1 MTSYHVMAD
10 IETLGI
16 GNNALPIVLGAV
28 KFTQDTILDK
38 FEVGIDPDD
47 AQRYGRVITGGTVM
61 YWFDPK
67 RDEARRRIFEMPKV
81 DLSSALQGFADWCR
95 MDSEPRPTA
104 ADPFGD
110 REAIRLGSLWGKGST
125 FDNIILR
132 SAAEATQTDWPFSF
146 RHDECYRTMANRFPD
161 VEYSQQ
167 GVAHVAV
174 DDALSQALHL
184 QRICAAKGFDL

>member
-1 MTSYHVMAD
+1 MHYHVMAD
-10 IETLGI
+10 IETLGT
-16 GNNALPIVLGAV
+16 GNNALPIVLGGV
-28 KFTQDTILDK
+28 KFSGDMIIDK

-47 AQRYGRVITGGTVM
+47 AQRYGRVITGGTIM

-67 RDEARRRIFEMPKV
+67 RDEARKRLFDIPKV

-95 MDSEPRPTA
+95 IEPVEA
-104 ADPFGD
+104 ASAPDAPSP
-110 REAIRLGSLWGKGST
+110 AWQLGSLWGKGST

-132 SAAEATQTDWPFSF
+132 AAAEATHTDWPFSF
-146 RHDECYRTMANRFPD
+146 RQDECYRTLANRCPD
-161 VEYSQQ
+161 VPYEQV

-184 QRICAAKGFDL
+184 QRICAAKGFEL